1 MNKRLSNQETT
12 INQKTILEFEMGKVK
27 ALVVDDS
34 KIMRS
39 AVKRALNNLMLA
51 DFEYV
56 DAKDGEDALEKF
68 NDEIEIMFVDWNMP
82 NMTGVE
88 FSQAVREQGNKH
100 IPIIMVTAEKSMGKV
115 DKALNEGGANEYIT
129 KPFTADK
136 MHKAISDYFDEDG
149 NVIKGDDGEE
159 EEKSFFKGILNS

>member
-1 MNKRLSNQETT
+1 MST
-12 INQKTILEFEMGKVK
+12 IK

-56 DAKDGEDALEKF
+56 EAKDGEDALEKF
-68 NDEIEIMFVDWNMP
+68 NEEIEIMFVDWNMP

-88 FSQAVREQGNKH
+88 FSQEIREQGHDH

-136 MHKAISDYFDEDG
+136 MHKAIRDYFDDDG
-149 NVIKGDDGEE
+149 NIAGGGDEDEE
-159 EEKSFFKGILNS
+159 DKSFFKGILNS

>member
-1 MNKRLSNQETT
+1 MSK
-12 INQKTILEFEMGKVK
+12 IK

-39 AVKRALNNLMLA
+39 AVKRALDQLMLA

-56 DAKDGEDALEKF
+56 EAKDGEDALEKYS
-68 NDEIEIMFVDWNMP
+68 DDIQIMFVDWNMP

-88 FSQAVREQGNKH
+88 FSKKVRSRGNDS

-115 DKALNEGGANEYIT
+115 DKALNEGGANEYVT

-136 MHKAISDYFDEDG
+136 MHKAICDYFDEDG
-149 NVIKGDDGEE
+149 NIITEGSGEE
-159 EEKSFFKGILNS
+159 EDKNFFKGILNS

>member
-1 MNKRLSNQETT
+1 MAN
-12 INQKTILEFEMGKVK
+12 IK

-39 AVKRALNNLMLA
+39 AVKRALDQLMIA

-56 DAKDGEDALEKF
+56 EAMNGEDALEQF
-68 NDEIEIMFVDWNMP
+68 TDDIQIIFLDWNMP
-82 NMTGVE
+82 KMTGVE
-88 FSQAVREQGNKH
+88 FAKALRERGDTDH

-115 DKALNEGGANEYIT
+115 DIALNEGGANEYLT

-136 MHKAISDYFDEDG
+136 MHKTIKRYFDDSG
-149 NVIKGDDGEE
+149 NLITGKEKAE
-159 EEKSFFKGILNS
+159 KKSFFSNILKS

>member
-1 MNKRLSNQETT
+1 MSK
-12 INQKTILEFEMGKVK
+12 IK

-39 AVKRALNNLMLA
+39 AVKRSLNQLMVA

-56 DAKDGEDALEKF
+56 EAMDGQDALDKF
-68 NDEIEIMFVDWNMP
+68 NKDIQIMFVDWNMP

-88 FSQAVREQGNKH
+88 FARAVRDKGVENV
-100 IPIIMVTAEKSMGKV
+100 PIIMVTAEKSMGKV
-115 DKALNEGGANEYIT
+115 DMALNEGGANEYIT

-136 MHKAISDYFDEDG
+136 MYKAISRYIDDEG
-149 NVIKGDDGEE
+149 QMIAEKEE
-159 EEKSFFKGILNS
+159 EKKEKKSFFKSILNT

>member
-1 MNKRLSNQETT
+1 MA
-12 INQKTILEFEMGKVK
+12 KVK

-51 DFEYV
+51 EFEYI
-56 DAKDGEDALEKF
+56 DAKDGEDALNKF
-68 NDEIEIMFVDWNMP
+68 NEEDIQIMFVDWNMP

-88 FSQAVREQGNKH
+88 FTQEVREQGNED

-115 DKALNEGGANEYIT
+115 DKALNEGGADEYIT
-129 KPFTADK
+129 KPFNADK
-136 MHKAISDYFDEDG
+136 MHKAISEYFDEDG
-149 NVIKGDDGEE
+149 NVATSDDEDE
-159 EEKSFFKGILNS
+159 DEKSFFKGILNS

>member
-1 MNKRLSNQETT
+1 MSK
-12 INQKTILEFEMGKVK
+12 IK

-39 AVKRALNNLMLA
+39 AVKRALNQLMLA

-56 DAKDGEDALEKF
+56 EAKDGQDALDKF
-68 NDEIEIMFVDWNMP
+68 DEEIQILFVDWNMP

-88 FSQAVREQGNKH
+88 FSKAVREKGYH
-100 IPIIMVTAEKSMGKV
+100 DIPIIMVTAEKSMGKV
-115 DKALNEGGANEYIT
+115 DKALSEGGADEYIT

-136 MHKAISDYFDEDG
+136 MHKAINEYFDEDG
-149 NVIKGDDGEE
+149 NLMIGEE
-159 EEKSFFKGILNS
+159 EEE

>member
-1 MNKRLSNQETT
+1 
-12 INQKTILEFEMGKVK
+12 MGKVK

-39 AVKRALNNLMLA
+39 AVKRALDQLMLA

-56 DAKDGEDALEKF
+56 EAMDGKDALDKF
-68 NDEIEIMFVDWNMP
+68 SEEIQIMFVDWNMP

-88 FSQAVREQGNKH
+88 FSKAIRDQGGNDH

-136 MHKAISDYFDEDG
+136 MHKTISRYFDDDG
-149 NVIKGDDGEE
+149 NIVGEEEEE
-159 EEKSFFKGILNS
+159 EEKSFFKSILKS

>member
-1 MNKRLSNQETT
+1 MAK
-12 INQKTILEFEMGKVK
+12 IK

-39 AVKRALNNLMLA
+39 AVKRALNQLMLA

-56 DAKDGEDALEKF
+56 EAKDGEDALSKF
-68 NDEIEIMFVDWNMP
+68 NDDIDILFVDWNMP

-88 FSQAVREQGNKH
+88 FARAVRDQGRGN
-100 IPIIMVTAEKSMGKV
+100 IPIIMVTAEKAMGKV
-115 DKALNEGGANEYIT
+115 DKALNEGGANEYVT

-136 MHKAISDYFDEDG
+136 MHKAISDYFDDDG
-149 NVIKGDDGEE
+149 NLAVGEGEDDGD
-159 EEKSFFKGILNS
+159 KSFFKGILNS

>member
-1 MNKRLSNQETT
+1 MSK
-12 INQKTILEFEMGKVK
+12 IK

-39 AVKRALNNLMLA
+39 QVKRALSQLMIA
-51 DFEYV
+51 DFEFEE
-56 DAKDGEDALEKF
+56 AMDGEDALEKF
-68 NDEIEIMFVDWNMP
+68 NDDIQMLFVDWNMP
-82 NMTGVE
+82 KMTGVE
-88 FSQAVREQGNKH
+88 LARAIRDKGYAD

-136 MHKAISDYFDEDG
+136 MSKAISRYIDEEG
-149 NVIKGDDGEE
+149 NLIKEEAE
-159 EEKSFFKGILNS
+159 EEKKSFFSSILNA

>member
-1 MNKRLSNQETT
+1 MST
-12 INQKTILEFEMGKVK
+12 IK

-39 AVKRALNNLMLA
+39 QVKRALDQILIA

-56 DAKDGEDALEKF
+56 EAMDGEDALEKF
-68 NDEIEIMFVDWNMP
+68 NDEIQILFVDWNMP
-82 NMTGVE
+82 KMTGVE
-88 FSQAVREQGNKH
+88 FAKAIRDKGYTD
-100 IPIIMVTAEKSMGKV
+100 IPIVMVTAEKSMGKV

-136 MHKAISDYFDEDG
+136 MAKTLEPYFDDKG
-149 NVIKGDDGEE
+149 NLKTGDDDEGEE
-159 EEKSFFKGILNS
+159 KKSFFSSILNA

>member
-1 MNKRLSNQETT
+1 MSK
-12 INQKTILEFEMGKVK
+12 IK

-39 AVKRALNNLMLA
+39 QVKRALDQIMLA
-51 DFEYV
+51 EFEYEE
-56 DAKDGEDALEKF
+56 AMDGEDALSKF
-68 NDEIEIMFVDWNMP
+68 NDDIDILFVDWNMP
-82 NMTGVE
+82 KMTGVE
-88 FSQAVREQGNKH
+88 FARAIRDKGYAD

-136 MHKAISDYFDEDG
+136 MAKAIGDYFDDDG
-149 NVIKGDDGEE
+149 NIATGKDDEGEK
-159 EEKSFFKGILNS
+159 KSFFSSILNS

>member
-1 MNKRLSNQETT
+1 MAK
-12 INQKTILEFEMGKVK
+12 IK

-39 AVKRALNNLMLA
+39 AVKRALNQLMVA
-51 DFEYV
+51 EFEYV
-56 DAKDGEDALEKF
+56 EAMDGEDALDKF
-68 NDEIEIMFVDWNMP
+68 NNEEIQIMFVDWNMP
-82 NMTGVE
+82 KMTGVE
-88 FSQAVREQGNKH
+88 FSKAVRDTGNTD

-136 MHKAISDYFDEDG
+136 MFKAISRYIDEDG
-149 NVIKGDDGEE
+149 NMATDNEQGEE
-159 EEKSFFKGILNS
+159 KKGFFQSILKS

>member
-1 MNKRLSNQETT
+1 MAK
-12 INQKTILEFEMGKVK
+12 IK

-39 AVKRALNNLMLA
+39 AVKRALNQLMLA
-51 DFEYV
+51 DFEYIE
-56 DAKDGEDALEKF
+56 AKDGEDALSKF
-68 NDEIEIMFVDWNMP
+68 NDDIEILFVDWNMP

-88 FSQAVREQGNKH
+88 FARAVRDQGRKN

-115 DKALNEGGANEYIT
+115 DKALNEGGANEYVT

-136 MHKAISDYFDEDG
+136 MHKAISNYFDDDG
-149 NVIKGDDGEE
+149 NIAVGEDEDDGD
-159 EEKSFFKGILNS
+159 KSFFKGILNS

>member
-1 MNKRLSNQETT
+1 MSKIR
-12 INQKTILEFEMGKVK
+12 

-56 DAKDGEDALEKF
+56 EAKDGEDALNKF
-68 NDEIEIMFVDWNMP
+68 NEDIEIMFVDWNMP

-88 FSQAVREQGNKH
+88 FAQAIREQGNDH

-115 DKALNEGGANEYIT
+115 DKALNEGGANEYVT

-136 MHKAISDYFDEDG
+136 MHKAISDYFDEEG
-149 NVIKGDDGEE
+149 NIASGDDEE
-159 EEKSFFKGILNS
+159 EDKSFFKGILNS

>member
-1 MNKRLSNQETT
+1 MAK
-12 INQKTILEFEMGKVK
+12 IK

-39 AVKRALNNLMLA
+39 AVKRALNQLMLA

-68 NDEIEIMFVDWNMP
+68 NEEIEIMFVDWNMP

-88 FSQAVREQGNKH
+88 FAQAVREQGHVH

-136 MHKAISDYFDEDG
+136 MHKAIADYFDDDG
-149 NVIKGDDGEE
+149 NIISDEDDDD

>member
-1 MNKRLSNQETT
+1 
-12 INQKTILEFEMGKVK
+12 MGKIK

-39 AVKRALNNLMLA
+39 AVKRALDQLMLA
-51 DFEYV
+51 EFEYV
-56 DAKDGEDALEKF
+56 EAMDGQDALDKF

-88 FSQAVREQGNKH
+88 FSRAVRDQGDTEH

-136 MHKAISDYFDEDG
+136 MHKAISRYFDEDG
-149 NVIKGDDGEE
+149 NIIGEEEEE
-159 EEKSFFKGILNS
+159 EEKSFFKSILK

>member
-1 MNKRLSNQETT
+1 
-12 INQKTILEFEMGKVK
+12 MGKIK
-27 ALVVDDS
+27 ALVIDDS

-39 AVKRALNNLMLA
+39 AVKRTLNQLMLA

-68 NDEIEIMFVDWNMP
+68 NDEIDIMFVDWNMP

-88 FSQAVREQGNKH
+88 FAKAIREKGYEK

-136 MHKAISDYFDEDG
+136 MHKAISEYFDEEG
-149 NVIKGDDGEE
+149 NIASDDEEE
-159 EEKSFFKGILNS
+159 EEKSFFKSILNS

>member
-1 MNKRLSNQETT
+1 MS
-12 INQKTILEFEMGKVK
+12 KVK

-51 DFEYV
+51 EFEYV
-56 DAKDGEDALEKF
+56 DAKDGQDALEKF
-68 NDEIEIMFVDWNMP
+68 NNEDIEIMFVDWNMP

-88 FSQAVREQGNKH
+88 FSQAVREQGNEH

-129 KPFTADK
+129 KPFNADK
-136 MHKAISDYFDEDG
+136 MHKAISDYFDDEG
-149 NVIKGDDGEE
+149 GIAVGGDEE
-159 EEKSFFKGILNS
+159 EEDKSFFKGIMNS